1 MNQYEQLLEIM
12 KKMGS
17 KTNPEE
23 LQLAEAVSSTE
34 IQVGG
39 NKLDT
44 DDYKINEN
52 IKDLKAGVLVLVYK
66 IRDDLYIII
75 CKVV

>member
-1 MNQYEQLLEIM
+1 MNQYETFLEIM

-17 KTNPEE
+17 KNNPER
-23 LQLAEAVSSTE
+23 LQLAEVASETE

-39 NKLDT
+39 NKIDG
-44 DDYKINEN
+44 DDYKKNEN
-52 IKDLKAGVLVLVYK
+52 IKDLKPGDTVLVYM